1 MLKTDAFVSREEVYA
16 PSHRYRHR
24 MPFPITQIDD
34 STQEE
39 ALEALI
45 LAQKSNPNL
54 GAGAPMKVMMKRQ
67 DDGTVECVMPPG
79 APPDTVG
86 YNRNRAFQKERAWKV
101 TARLQQKLANRQTK
115 TLVDYGREL
124 EEKALMPNQ

>member
-1 MLKTDAFVSREEVYA
+1 
-16 PSHRYRHR
+16 
-24 MPFPITQIDD
+24 MPFPITKIDP
-34 STQEE
+34 TQEE
-39 ALEALI
+39 ALEAFI

-54 GAGAPMKVMMKRQ
+54 GAGAPMKVMMKAY
-67 DDGTVECVMPPG
+67 DDGTVESLMPAG
-79 APPDTVG
+79 VPPDTAG

-101 TARLQQKLANRQTK
+101 TVRLQQKLANRQTK